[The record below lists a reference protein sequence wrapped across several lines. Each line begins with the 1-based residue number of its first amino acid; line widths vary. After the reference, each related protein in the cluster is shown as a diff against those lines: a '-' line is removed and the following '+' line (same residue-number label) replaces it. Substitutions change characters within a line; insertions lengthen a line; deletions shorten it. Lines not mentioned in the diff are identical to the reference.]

1 MGYTQGHWPRLHH
14 PSRFKGSFH
23 KIRKLPSKIERIIAR
38 TRAFGLCLGDAARKE
53 NRLPFCEPAPGLW
66 IWHGVRTV
74 SNEDRPP
81 LCEPAPGLW
90 IWHGVCTVG
99 NDRHGLLVMIHAEQR
114 TCGYQSH
121 CRNNKNGS
129 TSVHDLLPPEMR
141 VGSLG
146 VERRGARSVRAQGRI
161 GAPREES
168 DCVLRFD
175 WDYNHNRNSHKSWSS
190 ILAVAVEKR

>member
-1 MGYTQGHWPRLHH
+1 MGYIQGRWPRLHH

-66 IWHGVRTV
+66 IWHGV
-74 SNEDRPP
+74 
-81 LCEPAPGLW
+81 
-90 IWHGVCTVG
+90 CTVG
-99 NDRHGLLVMIHAEQR
+99 NNRHGFLVMIHAEQR
-114 TCGYQSH
+114 TCRYQSH
-121 CRNNKNGS
+121 CRNDKNGS

-146 VERRGARSVRAQGRI
+146 VERRGARGVRAQGRI

-168 DCVLRFD
+168 D
-175 WDYNHNRNSHKSWSS
+175 
-190 ILAVAVEKR
+190 